1 MEPRAYITAYLE
13 RTYLA
18 GHTDLTDAARELVH
32 ADVARRPEKY
42 AGDEH
47 GRALIAYLQI
57 HERLMNR
64 LGEMDDLPDGEFETR
79 CAQLFS
85 ETRAALYP
93 LYEGDRQVVDA
104 GTLAVLLAD
113 ASVDDRLHDL
123 LTIERSQ
130 REHLEHAVHGIDLD
144 APSFWSRAFLDETGS
159 PAERLTAAEPA
170 LVGWLHLL
178 EAISTLCMASARYRA
193 AIEYSRTVMRAQ
205 GYPNHAEGT
214 AFLALARLEEED
226 AFFALARELGDAD
239 AQKVDDSPWYLL
251 GRALLLDKLGRE
263 RPTMPPICPCAPP
276 PARAGSSPTKPC
288 GRRTAS
294 STARPISY
302 PGPRALRASARAP
315 IPSRPATASR
325 AQRSYPRGG
334 MGARNGARTSP
345 DRRLRYSYA

>member
-93 LYEGDRQVVDA
+93 LYEGNRQVVDA

-144 APSFWSRAFLDETGS
+144 APSFWSRTFLDETGS

-251 GRALLLDKLGRE
+251 GRALLLYKLGRE
-263 RPTMPPICPCAPP
+263 RP
-276 PARAGSSPTKPC
+276 AR
-288 GRRTAS
+288 
-294 STARPISY
+294 
-302 PGPRALRASARAP
+302 RALREFASRCDGGAFFLLNPTYHAPYLPVRPVPRESWELTHQAVWEADGIIDGTPDFVPWAEGVGDIRASADSFA
-315 IPSRPATASR
+315 
-325 AQRSYPRGG
+325 
-334 MGARNGARTSP
+334 ARNGF
-345 DRRLRYSYA
+345 